1 MAKII
6 FVLLLFFI
14 KEYYSFEAIGDIE
27 EVANMSI
34 SSDISQ
40 KFDLGYLTETNFY
53 FKEEILENYELQINI
68 HSINCKIEVSSDEE
82 ILINKINLELYYLIV
97 TSKASNFSILP
108 LADKEN
114 GEYKE
119 NYGVKKCP
127 VIINSYYVSNNTTQN
142 LQIDNKEENFIFF
155 DTSIYNN
162 TFHISYDVNKVSKNS
177 FISLFFRYES
187 EASFDIDITYT
198 NRNNSNSTSKIIE
211 KTSFI
216 YLNSEFLLYN
226 NTDDNGTLSINIT
239 NIKTLKNLNL
249 FLKIIE
255 ENNTCLLEKDKLNFG
270 FITSNSKYQYYYTEI
285 LKGEE
290 GELILHNKRLYGV
303 LHAKIINNKSEINNI
318 SEYPHNKTELEY
330 NEHKLKLKYSY
341 ENNYL

>member
-14 KEYYSFEAIGDIE
+14 KEYYSFEANGNSE
-27 EVANMSI
+27 EESKI
-34 SSDISQ
+34 SSGISQ

-53 FKEEILENYELQINI
+53 FKEEILENSELQINI

-97 TSKASNFSILP
+97 TSNASSFSILP

-119 NYGVKKCP
+119 NYGAKKCS
-127 VIINSYYVSNNTTQN
+127 VIINSYYISGGAQQN

-155 DTSIYNN
+155 NTSIFDN
-162 TFHISYDVNKVSKNS
+162 TFHISYEVSKVSKNS

-198 NRNNSNSTSKIIE
+198 NSKKPNPKSTRIE

-216 YLNSEFLLYN
+216 YLNSEFLLYVMM
-226 NTDDNGTLSINIT
+226 
-239 NIKTLKNLNL
+239 IKELYLL
-249 FLKIIE
+249 ILKI
-255 ENNTCLLEKDKLNFG
+255 
-270 FITSNSKYQYYYTEI
+270 
-285 LKGEE
+285 
-290 GELILHNKRLYGV
+290 
-303 LHAKIINNKSEINNI
+303 
-318 SEYPHNKTELEY
+318 
-330 NEHKLKLKYSY
+330 
-341 ENNYL
+341 